1 MAGPSGKPIRD
12 AAPVLRLDK
21 WLWQAR
27 FCKSRSAAAVLIGEG
42 HVRVNGTRVS
52 RPGREITP
60 GDVLTLPQGAVIRV
74 VRVTALGIRRGPATE
89 AQALYVDLAAP
100 TTLE

>member
-1 MAGPSGKPIRD
+1 MAGPSGKPTRD
-12 AAPVLRLDK
+12 AAPTLRLDK

-27 FCKSRSAAAVLIGEG
+27 FCKSRRLAAALIGEG
-42 HVRVNGTRVS
+42 HVRVNGT

-74 VRVTALGIRRGPATE
+74 VRVAALGHRRGLAVE
-89 AQALYVDLAAP
+89 AQALYINLASP
-100 TTLE
+100 TPLE